1 MGDNKTFRVNVQ
13 TSTSK
18 KINVTSNV
26 SENFITASPDTG
38 LYYSRLSEKWAIGN
52 GLVENKDYSSKTYA
66 TQAKEY
72 ANESKMYSE
81 SANLDLRAL
90 ENKINEYDAQLDET
104 IVTGL
109 ANITTAESNAVSNIE
124 ANETEAITNIQT
136 ITNES
141 ITSLNTTKDEVLAV
155 GQATKTE
162 IQTTKTNAITD
173 VKKAGDD
180 VIEVINE
187 NGKSLPMFT
196 VLWADH
202 IYNDASYLRADTFS
216 WHSAD
221 IYITAYERL
230 LEEYY
235 NEYSTEEVENGI
247 TYKLTPSGYKIA
259 DVSQQDAI
267 LSLYESN
274 GKAWFYIL
282 DIANTQ
288 FKLPR
293 EKKTDGK
300 YLYFYVGNYS
310 RPDTEVQLGI
320 LTEIANGMDLDLIVG
335 EINNARDTG
344 VTQVSNATQT
354 GLTSVSS
361 AVTSGLNN
369 ISSASTTGVNNIT
382 QATNTGVSTI
392 NDTTNKGKAELN
404 KIVADKI
411 PPATVDTLGLVK
423 PDGVTVMVTEDGT
436 ISSSGGVT
444 LDTAQEITARKTF
457 KNANCDIYDG
467 SNVVDIGNTNF
478 GTGIAFQSNAAATE
492 FSIIGRGYTG
502 NSLAFKYF
510 DGGIKFNNT
519 VYDKDGNEIKSLP
532 VASTDVLG
540 GVKVDGSTISIA
552 DGIISSLVKGG
563 DEWEYS
569 KGANSYIKHKTSGL
583 TIQGG
588 LTSWNSA
595 SSSSST
601 MSTKT
606 ITFPKAFGTTCCAVI
621 PFQYSGTDSSS
632 VNTFT
637 LSKTSFSLKYS
648 NYIANNAYKVY
659 WIAFGY

>member
-26 SENFITASPDTG
+26 SENYIKASPDTG
-38 LYYSRLSEKWAIGN
+38 LYYSRLSEKWAIGE

-72 ANESKMYSE
+72 ADESKMYSE

-90 ENKINEYDAQLDET
+90 ENKITEYDAQLDET
-104 IVTGL
+104 ITEGL
-109 ANITTAESNAVSNIE
+109 ANITTAESNAVGNIE
-124 ANETEAITNIQT
+124 ANETEAITNVQT

-141 ITSLNTTKDEVLAV
+141 ITSLNTTKNEVLAV

-162 IQTTKTNAITD
+162 IQTTKTNAISD

-267 LSLYESN
+267 LSLYENN

-282 DIANTQ
+282 DVANTQ

-293 EKKTDGK
+293 EKNTDGK

-404 KIVADKI
+404 KIVADKV

-423 PDGVTVMVTEDGT
+423 PDGITVMVTEDGT

-444 LDTAQEITARKTF
+444 LDTDQTITGKKTYTQELRYRPDNGYQNILLGQSGQGAYGLVF
-457 KNANCDIYDG
+457 E
-467 SNVVDIGNTNF
+467 SNNS
-478 GTGIAFQSNAAATE
+478 AYE
-492 FSIIGRGYTG
+492 FAIRNQGYTAS
-502 NSLAFKYF
+502 SLKVSGFGGGVNFSDLINFASSIF
-510 DGGIKFNNT
+510 DKN
-519 VYDKDGNEIKSLP
+519 GNEI
-532 VASTDVLG
+532 LG
-540 GVKVDGSTISIA
+540 GIT
-552 DGIISSLVKGG
+552 GG

-569 KGANSYIKHKTSGL
+569 KGTNSYLKHKKSGL
-583 TIQGG
+583 MIQGG

-595 SSSSST
+595 STSSST
-601 MSTKT
+601 NSTKT

-621 PFQYSGTDSSS
+621 PFYYSGNSQAMVNYFSS
-632 VNTFT
+632 
-637 LSKTSFSLKYS
+637 SKTSFSLQYS
-648 NYIANNAYKVY
+648 NYVANLAFKVW